1 MATNRIRMMLVA
13 LALPAL
19 VAAGAAQQS
28 APKIAP
34 RDVLKIAVER
44 VDSWSRPYI
53 VDADGTID
61 FPDLGR
67 VQAAGKTAR
76 ELQSHLVSQL
86 KDRGIMVDP
95 RLTIDLEQIANKKVT
110 VAGPGVGQPGT
121 FTFAGEL
128 RIMEVL
134 LRAGSTR
141 PDAAAEALVIRSGKP
156 GDTGTNDDGVK
167 VLRVDL
173 RALQGADVSSHNI
186 VIEDGDQI
194 IVNKAEQVFVAGYVR
209 STGAYNIEPDMTVA
223 KVLTIA
229 GGVTELGADNRI
241 TIQRAGADG
250 KLETI
255 RVERDKLATTPV
267 KPGDLINVPKRRM

>member
-1 MATNRIRMMLVA
+1 MGISRYRSWLLA
-13 LALPAL
+13 LLLPAL
-19 VAAGAAQQS
+19 VVASAPAQS
-28 APKIAP
+28 LPKIAP

-53 VDADGTID
+53 VDPEGTID
-61 FPDLGR
+61 FPELGR

-76 ELQSHLVSQL
+76 ELQMYLVGEL
-86 KDRGIMVDP
+86 KKREIMVDP

-141 PDAAAEALVIRSGKP
+141 PDAAAEALVIRAAKP
-156 GDTGTNDDGVK
+156 GDIGANDDGIK

-173 RALQGADVSSHNI
+173 RALQGTDVSTHNI

-194 IVNKAEQVFVAGYVR
+194 IVNKAEQVFISGYVR
-209 STGAYNIEPDMTVA
+209 SPGGYNIERDMTVA

-255 RVERDKLATTPV
+255 RVDRDKLATTPV